1 MIEAIVGN
9 ATVEKV
15 LLYLH
20 RYGKGYARE
29 IAHCFG
35 IALNGVQQQL
45 KRLETGGVIV
55 STLWGRVRMYEFN
68 PRYPFRDELAGLLK
82 KAFSFVSDTDRR
94 TFYMKR
100 TRPRRQGKPL

>member
-1 MIEAIVGN
+1 MEAILGN

-29 IAHCFG
+29 IAQCFG
-35 IALNGVQQQL
+35 LALNGVQQQL

-55 STLWGRVRMYEFN
+55 SMLYGRVRMYEFN
-68 PRYPFRDELAGLLK
+68 PRYPFREELEALLG
-82 KAFSFVSDTDRR
+82 KAFSFVSDSDRR
-94 TFYMKR
+94 AFYMKR
-100 TRPRRQGKPL
+100 TRPRKQGKKL